1 MASPRKP
8 ARQQPEAAGAE
19 THGRITGVDF
29 REIRTGEDTRQRG
42 WFWHWNELHTEY
54 EPLLKHSGIGLITS
68 YIVWTDR
75 REDSPYRGYAFPS
88 LQSQAAFSGSDR
100 AELITINRILVALDL
115 IEIRKE
121 MVLRV
126 DEQGHQWRVPHN
138 LYRVKDRSG
147 DPHLTTADVLRVL
160 ELAEERQDVYR
171 HIRHILTSSFV
182 PISRTNIWHQILAE
196 LRSQPVWQRLAARA
210 LAEEERLSARS
221 RAGHVSRRSAQG
233 EDVPVE
239 PVEGGGPRAVAPIDD
254 HADFFVPGTELV
266 ESTATGESVES
277 PPDLAQTVDA
287 ASNGGLPTSVGQS
300 NQAFD
305 EDRPSSGGGSNQ
317 GRPTSVAP
325 TNPMQDQSKQA
336 TRTTK
341 GVGGQRPERAVT
353 DGSGSVTGVVTSTG
367 VTLSQASS
375 GPGSRRA
382 PESGPDR
389 AAALVAFAE
398 ANSRQ
403 ASAAE
408 ERLLAGIAAEVAG
421 DRGWELVTAAIYEAV
436 DSGSAYV
443 APKRVREIVRRW
455 LRDGHGPAAESDQS
469 LPLEAVAAGSEQR
482 GEASGDHGAGS
493 NGPLGFDQAGEGAGI
508 QPVQDGVESRRDV
521 GNQRSAAGGEPFWVD
536 EAGLG
541 SESLWAAVV
550 DLVEQSG
557 AIRPA
562 EVHDYLKPAV
572 LLGRSGG
579 TALRLGV
586 AHELA
591 RQRIERRWRT
601 NLEDALGRLLG
612 GANWELEIEVHPHH
626 HRKSA

>member
-126 DEQGHQWRVPHN
+126 DEQGHKWRVPHN

-160 ELAEERQDVYR
+160 ELAEERKDVYR
-171 HIRHILTSSFV
+171 HIRHILTSNFV
-182 PISRTNIWHQILAE
+182 PISRTNIWRQILAD
-196 LRSQPVWQRLAARA
+196 LRTQPLWQRLATRA
-210 LAEEERLSARS
+210 IAEEERLSARS
-221 RAGHVSRRSAQG
+221 KAGHVSRRTGQG
-233 EDVPVE
+233 VDLPAE
-239 PVEGGGPRAVAPIDD
+239 PVDLETVRPVTSIGEP
-254 HADFFVPGTELV
+254 ADFFVPGSELG
-266 ESTATGESVES
+266 ESTATGESDAS
-277 PPDLAQTVDA
+277 PEDGVQTFGGATTD
-287 ASNGGLPTSVGQS
+287 GLPTTVAQS
-300 NQAFD
+300 NQGFD
-305 EDRPSSGGGSNQ
+305 EDRPSSGGGSNHA
-317 GRPTSVAP
+317 RPTSVAQ
-325 TNPMQDQSKQA
+325 TNPMQDQSIQT
-336 TRTTK
+336 TRTNK
-341 GVGGQRPERAVT
+341 GVGDQGPERAVT
-353 DGSGSVTGVVTSTG
+353 ESSGSVKGG
-367 VTLSQASS
+367 VTRDGVSSSQVSA
-375 GPGSRRA
+375 GPGSELA
-382 PESGPDR
+382 PDDGPGR

-408 ERLLAGIAAEVAG
+408 ERLLGGIAAEVAT

-455 LRDGHGPAAESDQS
+455 LRDGEAPAGESS
-469 LPLEAVAAGSEQR
+469 EAPVVERARGAVGS
-482 GEASGDHGAGS
+482 GEAASDERATT
-493 NGPLGFDQAGEGAGI
+493 A
-508 QPVQDGVESRRDV
+508 
-521 GNQRSAAGGEPFWVD
+521 GEPFWID

-557 AIRPA
+557 VIRPA

-572 LLGRSGG
+572 LLGRSGEA
-579 TALRLGV
+579 TLRLGV

-601 NLEDALGRLLG
+601 SLEDAIARLLG
-612 GANWELEIEVHPHH
+612 SANWELDIEVLAEP